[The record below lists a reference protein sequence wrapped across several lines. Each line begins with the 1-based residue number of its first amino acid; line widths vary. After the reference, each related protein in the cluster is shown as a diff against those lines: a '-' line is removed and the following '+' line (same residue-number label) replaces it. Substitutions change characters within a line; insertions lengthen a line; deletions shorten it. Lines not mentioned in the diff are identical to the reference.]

1 MCTEARTSKED
12 NETDDDLQQS
22 GKARREGW
30 MTEEMLEKLA
40 LALDMIG
47 QEVTIQIISGQHNW
61 RTDHA
66 GIYRWSIQT
75 TTFL

>member
-47 QEVTIQIISGQHNW
+47 QEVTI
-61 RTDHA
+61 
-66 GIYRWSIQT
+66 
-75 TTFL
+75 